1 MGIAAFLRVLFRY
14 LRPYWFQ
21 VSLLLFLLLIDIV
34 FTTAWPLGFKFFI
47 DHALEDKSQRLLAI
61 ILGAL
66 LAGVF
71 LALLASVGR
80 DYYYAFLS
88 AHVLDDLRLKIF
100 SHLQE
105 LSLSFYSRMGT
116 AT

>member
-71 LALLASVGR
+71 LASLASVGR

-88 AHVLDDLRLKIF
+88 AHVLDDLER
-100 SHLQE
+100 QP
-105 LSLSFYSRMGT
+105 
-116 AT
+116 

>member
-1 MGIAAFLRVLFRY
+1 MGIGAFLRVLYRY
-14 LRPYWFQ
+14 LRPYWLQ

-71 LALLASVGR
+71 LASLAAVGR
-80 DYYYAFLS
+80 DYYYAFLNV
-88 AHVLDDLRLKIF
+88 HVLDDLRLKIF
-100 SHLQE
+100 RL
-105 LSLSFYSRMGT
+105 LR
-116 AT
+116 